1 MASNPILIVDDERQ
15 TAEALRKNLSVEGY
29 EADVANSPPEALR
42 LLAKAPYSVVISD
55 MRMDEMTGAE
65 LCDEVRRTYPDT
77 DVVILTAYGTIQ
89 NAVEAV
95 KRGAYDYLE
104 KPVAID
110 RLLSTLQRIFELH
123 RLRDENRELREEI
136 AAERK
141 DMRLIG
147 SSRAIGA
154 VLDTVRT
161 VAPTD
166 ATVLI
171 RGESGTGK
179 ELVASAIHQLSRR
192 AANPFIR
199 VNCAAIPE
207 TLLESELFGH
217 ERGSFTGAVA
227 QRKGRFETAHRGT
240 IFLDEI
246 SEMSP
251 ALQAKLLRVLQER
264 EFQRVGGTET
274 LTVDVRVLASTN
286 RNLEKA
292 VRDGDF
298 REDLYYRINVVPII
312 LPPLRERSEDIPLL
326 ASHFLERF
334 SARNHK
340 VFKGFTPA
348 AQQKLLGYHW
358 PGNVRELEN
367 AVERAVVMAQGD
379 AIGAEDIALNPD
391 ISREGHD
398 DIAAKLVAPGFSIE
412 DFERKLLE
420 ASLRKT
426 GGNQSRAAEL
436 LGLTRR
442 TLQYRMEKY
451 NIQIPRSPA
460 QAADPE

>member
-1 MASNPILIVDDERQ
+1 
-15 TAEALRKNLSVEGY
+15 LRLDGY
-29 EADVANSPPEALR
+29 QADVAVSPPEALD
-42 LLAKAPYSVVISD
+42 LLARSPYPIVISD
-55 MRMDEMTGAE
+55 MRMREMTGVE
-65 LCDEVRRTYPDT
+65 LCDEIRRLYPDT
-77 DVVILTAYGTIQ
+77 EVIIATAYGNIP

-95 KRGAYDYLE
+95 KRGAHDYFT
-104 KPVAID
+104 KPVD
-110 RLLSTLQRIFELH
+110 TERLLSTLRRLFEMR

-136 AAERK
+136 QAERQAT
-141 DMRLIG
+141 RLIG
-147 SSRAIGA
+147 SSRAIAA
-154 VLDTVRT
+154 VLETVRT

-166 ATVLI
+166 ATVLV

-179 ELVASAIHQLSRR
+179 ELVAAAIHDLSPR
-192 AANPFIR
+192 APHPLVK

-217 ERGSFTGAVA
+217 ERGSFTGAIA
-227 QRKGRFETAHRGT
+227 QRKGRFEAAHRGT

-264 EFQRVGGTET
+264 EFQRVGGSET
-274 LTVDVRVLASTN
+274 LTVDVRVIASTN

-298 REDLYYRINVVPII
+298 REDLYYRVNVVPIV
-312 LPPLRERSEDIPLL
+312 LPPLRERREDIPLL
-326 ASHFLERF
+326 ASHFLDRF
-334 SARNHK
+334 AKRNNK
-340 VFKGFTPA
+340 AFRGIAPA
-348 AQQKLLGYHW
+348 AQQKLQAYHW

-367 AVERAVVMAQGD
+367 TIERAVVMAQGD
-379 AIGAEDIALNPD
+379 TLGADDIALNPD
-391 ISREGHD
+391 ISRESPGD
-398 DIAAKLVAPGFSIE
+398 VAARLVGPGFSIE
-412 DFERKLLE
+412 DFERTLLE

-451 NIQIPRSPA
+451 AIQVERSAPPA
-460 QAADPE
+460 PEGQP